1 MNAAEK
7 ENRDYKTARTE
18 WEKIYGDK
26 TADSMSIRD
35 RLRQKEQIVKEIE
48 VDRDYQARQKD
59 KGVSTEVIS
68 SQASSGVYWWI
79 S

>member
-1 MNAAEK
+1 M
-7 ENRDYKTARTE
+7 
-18 WEKIYGDK
+18 IQG
-26 TADSMSIRD
+26 IRD